1 MMELSTDG
9 IASDEIQCPACGHGN
24 MAGSDACEECGQSIV
39 DAVDPEPESDSWA
52 LTEPLLR
59 LSPRVPET
67 VERDQSLGET
77 IARLKGRN
85 VGCVLVTD
93 HGGELAGIF
102 TERDVLYRVAGLIED
117 LDSLPVESLMTP
129 EPTALKPSD
138 PINRA
143 LHLMAIHGFRHVPL
157 VDEDDRPVGIVS
169 LRDIIRFME
178 EHFADSE
185 AD

>member
-1 MMELSTDG
+1 MTVPARPDG
-9 IASDEIQCPACGHGN
+9 ITAEVFRELTGN
-24 MAGSDACEECGQSIV
+24 AGVTGVKVIDA
-39 DAVDPEPESDSWA
+39 
-52 LTEPLLR
+52 
-59 LSPRVPET
+59 
-67 VERDQSLGET
+67 
-77 IARLKGRN
+77 
-85 VGCVLVTD
+85 D